1 MGDEKEDSPQPEVKD
16 EPKADEAKTA
26 ADETTD
32 QTAADEAKAEDE
44 KAP

>member
-16 EPKADEAKTA
+16 EPKADEAK
-26 ADETTD
+26 
-32 QTAADEAKAEDE
+32 AEDE